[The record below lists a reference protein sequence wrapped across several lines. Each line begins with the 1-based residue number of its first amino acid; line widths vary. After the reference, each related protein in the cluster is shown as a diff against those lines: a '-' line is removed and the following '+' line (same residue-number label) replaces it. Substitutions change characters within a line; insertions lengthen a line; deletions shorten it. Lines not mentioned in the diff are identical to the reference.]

1 MPRLIWSPAALLDVQ
16 RLYRFLAPQNPDA
29 AKRAVRAIR
38 QDLKVLEK
46 QPGMG
51 RPVEEMNDEFRDWII
66 DFGDS
71 GYVARY
77 RVDPDAVTILAV
89 RHQKEDRVQAHIL
102 VCFLAYV
109 PGDPVAAAPT
119 SSSHKA
125 VDRLVVKT
133 FRNRAL
139 RRKDLRRQLANL
151 G

>member
-38 QDLKVLEK
+38 QGLKVLEK
-46 QPGMG
+46 QSGMG

-77 RVDPDAVTILAV
+77 RVETDAVTILAV
-89 RHQKEDRVQAHIL
+89 RHQKEVG
-102 VCFLAYV
+102 F
-109 PGDPVAAAPT
+109 
-119 SSSHKA
+119 
-125 VDRLVVKT
+125 
-133 FRNRAL
+133 
-139 RRKDLRRQLANL
+139 
-151 G
+151 